1 MVRQRGKGYVA
12 GNPADFD
19 RRFAIDKTLFWQFL
33 YTTQPEELAKLKNLP
48 NWEQL
53 VLERLSNKIRKD
65 GVVTILKKGLQ
76 INDAHLQLTY
86 KGVYNSL
93 NPHQKTL
100 FEQNIF
106 SVTRQV
112 HYSETEPGKSV
123 DMVLFVNGLALATFE
138 LKKPQTKQ
146 TVHNAM
152 KQYRE
157 TRDPKTTLFRFGQC
171 LVHFA
176 VDTDEVFMTT
186 QVNGKSTY
194 FLPFNKGVN
203 NGKGN
208 PVNPKGYKTAYL
220 WNEVLE
226 PHSLVQILEH
236 FAKMVEEKD
245 KKGKTK
251 KTLFFPRYHQMEV
264 VRKALI
270 HAKQHGAGQRYLIQ
284 HSAGS
289 GKSNSITWLA
299 FQLIELY
306 NPTGRENVFDSVIVV
321 TDRKILDQQLRNNI
335 RQFSEVKNIVAAAEK
350 SDELRSHLEQGK
362 RLIITTIQK
371 FPFIVDG
378 IGDLSEK
385 RFAVIID
392 EAHSSQSGKSADK
405 LNMSLGM
412 EDDHTEDALQD
423 KILKAMEGRKMSD
436 NASYFAFTATPKN
449 STLEKFGKQSPD
461 DGKFYPFH
469 LYSMRQAIEEDFIL
483 DVLKNY
489 TTYQSFYEIQKSVQD
504 NPAFNSKKA
513 QAKLKAYVESHPD
526 TIEKKAAVMVNHF
539 IESVVK
545 GRKLKGKAKAMVVAS
560 SIERAYEYY
569 LVISRLLKE
578 ANMPFG
584 AIVAFSEKEG
594 FEHTEESVNGFS
606 GKDIPDRFRSDDYR
620 ILVVAR
626 KYTTG
631 FDEPLLHTM
640 YVDRKLQS
648 VQAVQ
653 TLSRLN
659 RCNPK
664 MEKNDTFVLD
674 FANTSTEIKK
684 AFDDFYS
691 STVLEEATDVNALH
705 DWKDELDNV
714 GVYELHEVEEFNRLF
729 WEHRPDEELHPIA
742 DIAAERFDEIGAELG
757 DENEADKLKIDFKIK
772 AKQFTKV
779 YGQLACI
786 MPFNNVQWEMLHWY
800 LLFLIP
806 KLKVKTPENE
816 DLKKLLESID
826 MNTYAMARVKLNE
839 HIALDDSEAV
849 VAPQNP
855 NQRGYHGEEEKDPLD
870 VIVENFNDRHYAGWD
885 GTPDEMKV
893 KIQTIASHVEKN
905 PDYLNQ
911 VANNPDKQNRKLAEE
926 QMIGA
931 AMRAQRKND
940 MDFYKL
946 FIKDEDF
953 KRSLTDTVSQFL
965 SLNQEKGSQLY
976 GGKSTLL
983 ADQPQ
988 VSDPSSEG
996 GYTFGVPMGDRTFF
1010 FYEDVIN
1017 NENVSPLASATI
1029 RLDKPYEENF
1039 ASMSFINESQKL
1051 RKIGVV
1057 SANILTDYFSVI
1069 STLQSCL
1076 DDNEIPAYFPEE
1088 KSEGVFWALKK
1099 VYSGSTIFEIVLC
1112 LCAAGGMVM
1121 KFLEKYP
1128 KLSDGFLR
1136 LKSDLAKVS
1145 QVVEG
1150 EKTQITLEPVLEKK
1164 IKERKR

>member
-1 MVRQRGKGYVA
+1 MVTNTGEDALEQAIEIALTGDCRETRGGAAQPVASYGQVKSRGQGYIA

-33 YTTQPEELAKLKNLP
+33 HSTQPEELAKLKNLP

-65 GVVTILKKGLQ
+65 GVVTVLKKGLA
-76 INDAHLQLTY
+76 INDAHLQLLY

-93 NPHQKTL
+93 NPNQKTL

-106 SVTRQV
+106 SITRQV
-112 HYSETEPGKSV
+112 HYSETEPHKSV

-138 LKKPQTKQ
+138 LKKPQTRQ
-146 TVHNAM
+146 TVHHAM

-186 QVNGKSTY
+186 QVNGPNTY

-208 PVNPKGYKTAYL
+208 PVNPEGYKTGYL

-226 PHSLVQILEH
+226 PHSLVQIIEH
-236 FAKMVEEKD
+236 FAKMVEEKGKNG
-245 KKGKTK
+245 KKK

-264 VRKALI
+264 VRRALD
-270 HAKQHGAGQRYLIQ
+270 HASQKGAGQRYLVQ

-306 NPTGRENVFDSVIVV
+306 DPAGRENVFDSVIVV

-350 SDELRSHLEQGK
+350 SAQLRSHLEQGK

-378 IGDLSEK
+378 ICDLSDK

-412 EDDHTEDALQD
+412 EDEKTEDVLQD
-423 KILKAMEGRKMSD
+423 KILKAMEGRKMSG
-436 NASYFAFTATPKN
+436 NASFFAFTATPKKE
-449 STLEKFGKQSPD
+449 TLEKFGTQSPED
-461 DGKFYPFH
+461 EKFYPFH
-469 LYSMRQAIEEDFIL
+469 LYSMKQAIEENFIL
-483 DVLKNY
+483 DVLQNY
-489 TTYQSFYEIQKSVQD
+489 TTYQSFYEIQKSIED
-504 NPAFNSKKA
+504 NPLYNSKKA
-513 QAKLKAYVESHPD
+513 QGKLKAYVESHPD
-526 TIEKKAAVMVNHF
+526 TIEKKAVVMVNHF
-539 IESVVK
+539 IENVVK
-545 GRKLKGKAKAMVVAS
+545 ARKLKGKAKAMVVAS

-569 LVISRLLKE
+569 QVITRLLKE

-584 AIVAFSEKEG
+584 AIVAFSEKDG
-594 FEHTEESVNGFS
+594 FEHTEESVNGFA
-606 GKDIPDRFRSDDYR
+606 GKDIPDQFKSDDYR
-620 ILVVAR
+620 ILVVAK

-640 YVDRKLQS
+640 YVDRKLQT

-674 FANTSTEIKK
+674 FANKTTEIKA
-684 AFDDFYS
+684 AFDPFYT

-714 GVYELHEVEEFNRLF
+714 GVYEWSEVEQFNELF
-729 WEHRPDEELHPIA
+729 WNNRPDEELHPIA
-742 DIAAERFDEIGAELG
+742 DIAADRFEALGVESG
-757 DENEADKLKIDFKIK
+757 DEDEADKLKIDFKIK
-772 AKQFTKV
+772 AKQFVKV
-779 YGQLACI
+779 YAQLACI
-786 MPFNNVQWEMLHWY
+786 MTFNNVQWEMLYWY

-806 KLKVKTPENE
+806 KLKVRVPEND
-816 DLKKLLESID
+816 DLKKLLESVD

-839 HIALDDSEAV
+839 RIVLDDSETV

-855 NQRGYHGEEEKDPLD
+855 NQRGYQGEDDKDPLD
-870 VIVENFNDRHYAGWD
+870 VIVDNFNKRHFGSWD
-885 GTPDEMKV
+885 ATPEEKRV
-893 KIQTIASHVEKN
+893 KFEGIVKLVESN
-905 PDYLNQ
+905 PDYKTQVLN
-911 VANNPDKQNRKLAEE
+911 NNDEQNSRIALEALIKQAVTV
-926 QMIGA
+926 
-931 AMRAQRKND
+931 QRRQELD
-940 MDFYKL
+940 LYKL
-946 FIKDEDF
+946 YVQDEDF
-953 KRSLTDTVSQFL
+953 R
-965 SLNQEKGSQLY
+965 
-976 GGKSTLL
+976 
-983 ADQPQ
+983 
-988 VSDPSSEG
+988 
-996 GYTFGVPMGDRTFF
+996 RTFQGTI
-1010 FYEDVIN
+1010 EQI
-1017 NENVSPLASATI
+1017 LAVNAA
-1029 RLDKPYEENF
+1029 R
-1039 ASMSFINESQKL
+1039 ASQP
-1051 RKIGVV
+1051 G
-1057 SANILTDYFSVI
+1057 DYG
-1069 STLQSCL
+1069 
-1076 DDNEIPAYFPEE
+1076 NHGKMA
-1088 KSEGVFWALKK
+1088 
-1099 VYSGSTIFEIVLC
+1099 
-1112 LCAAGGMVM
+1112 
-1121 KFLEKYP
+1121 
-1128 KLSDGFLR
+1128 
-1136 LKSDLAKVS
+1136 
-1145 QVVEG
+1145 
-1150 EKTQITLEPVLEKK
+1150 
-1164 IKERKR
+1164 